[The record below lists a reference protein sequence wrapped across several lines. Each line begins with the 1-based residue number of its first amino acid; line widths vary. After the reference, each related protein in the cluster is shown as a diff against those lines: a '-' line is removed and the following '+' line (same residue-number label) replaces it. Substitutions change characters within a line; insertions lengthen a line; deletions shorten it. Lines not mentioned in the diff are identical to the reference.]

1 MFSLG
6 LTGYDRKTRCCYQS
20 AERVAVI
27 GPITHMRC
35 STFESVK
42 DTMQVHVHDPVPFSF
57 VHFVEVTTPC
67 TDAGISKTAID
78 TAMDL
83 QGFCEAGFD
92 LVLVSNVA
100 LPHRNPGSIGLQGVQ
115 CIIIF
120 FFVRTPDRNF
130 AALGGEAFGHT

>member
-1 MFSLG
+1 
-6 LTGYDRKTRCCYQS
+6 
-20 AERVAVI
+20 
-27 GPITHMRC
+27 MRC

-92 LVLVSNVA
+92 LGLVSNIA
-100 LPHRNPGSIGLQGVQ
+100 PLRGNPGSISLQS
-115 CIIIF
+115 I
-120 FFVRTPDRNF
+120 
-130 AALGGEAFGHT
+130 